1 MQEKSGGRP
10 VVSRKE
16 PRQQPKGTSQKKRDS
31 FNDENKG
38 KAWGSDEQVGG
49 RRKEE
54 RKRVEKE
61 RVQREKEDKVVVPS
75 RKSRFLRSVTLL
87 KSSRYLKGRRLEM
100 VGS

>member
-1 MQEKSGGRP
+1 M
-10 VVSRKE
+10 
-16 PRQQPKGTSQKKRDS
+16 
-31 FNDENKG
+31 
-38 KAWGSDEQVGG
+38 GG